1 MMQSTTKPLS
11 HVALA
16 VALLAFVIRIHDL
29 GADSLWFDEAT
40 TARNLTIPFQQV
52 IAEARLGHGPFY
64 LLLKLLPHLQYT
76 EFSLRYPSVLF
87 GAVGVATMFSVGR
100 RLLGA
105 HAGALAALL
114 LTLSP
119 MHVWYCRE
127 ARSYSM
133 TLSMTLLVVAVFLG
147 LSRRPHRMTWSKLV
161 VAQSALLYAHLF
173 GCLTMVWQTLL
184 VVTSALRDRL
194 SWPLHHWFTA
204 QALALLFAV
213 PVIGMAVWSA
223 GTTSQISWVP
233 RPSLLVPLELT
244 TRFSGVQFLI
254 QHEWWWGLAIWIIWL
269 GLAIW
274 GMLRLQPDCFSPSEG
289 RLFLGSWAI
298 VPVGILLLISWS
310 LKPIY
315 VHRYVLFTLPAYLLM
330 ISGGIV
336 SSRRNR
342 LVLLS
347 AAVLLCSQAYAVHE
361 MPNSS
366 AYTRPDWRA
375 VQRNLAAA
383 IGKNDRVLFHTWL
396 LKRPFDYYNAKG
408 ETIPEQVLDTVGVP
422 QGAEVIT
429 DAMLVAEMERVEAEA
444 RAGCQRLW
452 VIERESA
459 GAGRW
464 LDARSDWRRIRTDRF
479 DGAIE
484 VHLYEF
490 RCVQ

>member
-1 MMQSTTKPLS
+1 MTQSTTKSLS

-16 VALLAFVIRIHDL
+16 VVLLAFVIRIHGL
-29 GADSLWFDEAT
+29 GGDSLWFDEAT
-40 TARNLTIPFQQV
+40 TARNLTIPFRQV

-64 LLLKLLPHLQYT
+64 LLLKLLPHLQNT
-76 EFSLRYPSVLF
+76 EFGLRYPSVLF
-87 GAVGVATMFSVGR
+87 GAVGVAAMFSVGR

-105 HAGALAALL
+105 SAGTLAALL
-114 LTLSP
+114 LSLSP

-127 ARSYSM
+127 ARSYSL
-133 TLSMTLLVVAVFLG
+133 TLSMTLLVVAVFLD
-147 LSRRPHRMTWSKLV
+147 LSRRSNRMTWGKLV

-173 GCLTMVWQTLL
+173 AGLIMVWQTVL
-184 VVTSALRDRL
+184 VVSSALRDRL
-194 SWPLHHWFTA
+194 GWPLRRWVAA
-204 QALALLFAV
+204 QAAVLLLST
-213 PVIGMAVWSA
+213 PVIGMALWSA
-223 GTTSQISWVP
+223 ATTSQISWVP
-233 RPSLLVPLELT
+233 RPSLLLPLELT
-244 TRFSGVQFLI
+244 THFSGVQYLG
-254 QHEWWWGLAIWIIWL
+254 QYEWWSGLAIWIIWL
-269 GLAIW
+269 ALAMW
-274 GMLRLQPDCFSPSEG
+274 GMLRLQPDCFSPNEG

-298 VPVGILLLISWS
+298 VPVGILLLISWF
-310 LKPIY
+310 LKPVY
-315 VHRYVLFTLPAYLLM
+315 VHRYVLFTLPAYLFV

-347 AAVLLCSQAYAVHE
+347 AAILLSGQAFAVHE
-361 MPNSS
+361 MLNSPS
-366 AYTRPDWRA
+366 YTRPDWRE
-375 VQRNLAAA
+375 VQRHLAAA
-383 IGKNDRVLFHTWL
+383 IEENDRMLFHTWL

-429 DAMLVAEMERVEAEA
+429 DAMLASEMERVEAQA
-444 RAGCQRLW
+444 QAGCQRLW

-459 GAGRW
+459 GAGKW
-464 LDARSDWRRIRTDRF
+464 LDTRSNWRWISTDRF